1 MTLFR
6 SACIVVLLQLAAGAI
21 SVAAPKGGP
30 GLLDALL
37 KNTTKAIKRGGKDD
51 GGKDADPP
59 SSAAP
64 LIRNPG
70 PGNAPRQEAPAG
82 AAGMPVLQAP
92 AAQAEAPEPPA
103 PRKVYG
109 ADILT
114 PTQIEAC
121 IASAGTLDRE
131 GERVDAEAAGLQEAA
146 QLITAEDAQLDG
158 ERERLQRRDAAAV
171 ARYNARVEQANDA
184 SRRYRTALE
193 ALKAEETALA
203 NAIAQFNAQ
212 CTAKQ
217 HYAEDMEAVKQ
228 RLGLSEH

>member
-6 SACIVVLLQLAAGAI
+6 TACMVVLLQLAAGAI

-30 GLLDALL
+30 GLLDGLL

-64 LIRNPG
+64 LIRNPAA
-70 PGNAPRQEAPAG
+70 GNAPRQEGPAG

-109 ADILT
+109 ADTLT

-146 QLITAEDAQLDG
+146 QSITAEDAQLDG
-158 ERERLQRRDAAAV
+158 ERERLQRGD
-171 ARYNARVEQANDA
+171 ARVEQANDA

-193 ALKAEETALA
+193 GLKAEETALA
-203 NAIAQFNAQ
+203 DAIAQFNAQ

-228 RLGLSEH
+228 RLGLSEP